1 MYGTHKNGV
10 GAGLDIVVERVELGI
25 SLIATNNLI
34 HYDEY
39 IPTWYVSYKYK
50 WRSDKDIYN
59 LWSAGQIMF
68 SGVDGRYIEPR
79 VLDSTIRSL
88 KER

>member
-10 GAGLDIVVERVELGI
+10 GAGLNIVVERVELGI

-34 HYDEY
+34 HYGEY

-50 WRSDKDIYN
+50 WRSDKDIDN